1 VAAARRLL
9 AIYARLGESVDV
21 QERAGYAAANA
32 CVMHAEGRHAEA
44 VSAGLRTVEFGE
56 TLGLDGQD
64 AKMGFMWAL
73 EAAIAMGDRAK
84 ADEIV
89 ERIEAIPPG
98 LRPPSLGAHVNRAR
112 ARLADTAELGEV
124 HAAAAAAT
132 FRDLGLR
139 FWASVAQLERA
150 ELVAADGRGEEAEP
164 LAAEARA
171 VFTELGA
178 VPWIARADAVTNRA
192 SAEAVG

>member
-9 AIYARLGESVDV
+9 GIYARLGESVDV

-32 CVMHAEGRHAEA
+32 CVLHVEGRHPEA
-44 VSAGLRTVEFGE
+44 VAAGLQTVEFGD

-73 EAAIAMGDRAK
+73 EAAIAMGDRENAH
-84 ADEIV
+84 EIV
-89 ERIEAIPPG
+89 DRIEGIPPG
-98 LRPPSLGAHVNRAR
+98 LRPPSLAAHVNRAR
-112 ARLADTAELGEV
+112 ARLAETAELGEM
-124 HAAAAAAT
+124 HAALAVT
-132 FRDLGLR
+132 SFRELGLR
-139 FWASVAQLERA
+139 FWAAVAQLERA
-150 ELVAADGRGEEAEP
+150 ELLQADDRGDEAEP

-171 VFTELGA
+171 VFDQLRA
-178 VPWIARADAVTNRA
+178 SPWIARADAVSSSA

>member
-1 VAAARRLL
+1 MPRR
-9 AIYARLGESVDV
+9 S
-21 QERAGYAAANA
+21 
-32 CVMHAEGRHAEA
+32 
-44 VSAGLRTVEFGE
+44 SAGLRTVEFGE

-84 ADEIV
+84 AEEIM

-112 ARLADTAELGEV
+112 ARLADSGERGEM
-124 HAAAAAAT
+124 HAAVAAT
-132 FRDLGLR
+132 TFRELGLR
-139 FWASVAQLERA
+139 FWAAVAQVERA
-150 ELVAADGRGEEAEP
+150 ELLRAKAAATRRKRSRRRRARCSPSWG
-164 LAAEARA
+164 AA
-171 VFTELGA
+171 L
-178 VPWIARADAVTNRA
+178 WIARADAVSNRA